1 MSLKASA
8 PGNLFLFGEH
18 AAVYGRPAICAAV
31 GKRTEAVVSENN
43 KGSVVIISD
52 AFGKAE
58 IQPTPAEKIWAEKK
72 ELENVALFVRHI
84 RKKFGITKGFD
95 IKIKSEVPVNSGM
108 SSSTAVF
115 CSILG
120 VLSAF
125 SGKPLDKEDY
135 FNIIFPYQAKVHGGK
150 ASGSEIISS
159 TFGGFSYIK
168 KLKDC
173 IPPQIETKNISGHK
187 FHIIIANTKVDAPTS
202 LTVGYHVPSLIKR
215 DAKFV
220 HGVFDKI
227 ADIAEKSIPAIKDNN
242 VEVLGELMNENQK
255 LLSSLG
261 LSHPKLDDCIKEAL
275 SAGAL
280 GAKLSGGGWGGI
292 MFALCREKNVVAV
305 KKAIASTGAET
316 IETEIGV
323 KGITVDE

>member
-1 MSLKASA
+1 MAIKASA

-31 GKRTEAVVSENN
+31 GKRTEVLVSENN
-43 KGSVVIISD
+43 KVSVVIFSD

-58 IQPTPAEKIWAEKK
+58 IPFAPDEKIRAEKK

-95 IKIKSEVPVNSGM
+95 LKIASEVPVNSGM

-120 VLSAF
+120 ALSAF
-125 SGKPLDKEDY
+125 AGKSLDKKEY
-135 FNIIFPYQAKVHGGK
+135 FDIIFPYQAKVHGGK
-150 ASGSEIISS
+150 ASGSEIVSS

-168 KLKDC
+168 KLKDG
-173 IPPQIETKNISGHK
+173 IPPKIETKNIEGHK
-187 FHIIIANTKVDAPTS
+187 FYVVIANTKVDAPTS

-215 DAKFV
+215 DSKFV
-220 HGVFDKI
+220 YGVFDKI
-227 ADIAEKSIPAIKDNN
+227 AEVAEEAIPALKGKN
-242 VEVLGELMNENQK
+242 VEALGELMNENQK

-292 MFALCREKNVVAV
+292 MFALCREKDVSAV

-316 IETEIGV
+316 IETEIGAC
-323 KGITVDE
+323 GITVSE

>member
-1 MSLKASA
+1 MPIKASA

-18 AAVYGRPAICAAV
+18 AAVYGRPAICASV
-31 GKRTEAVVSENN
+31 GKRTEAVLSENSRN
-43 KGSVVIISD
+43 SAMILSD
-52 AFGKAE
+52 AFGTAE
-58 IQPTPAEKIWAEKK
+58 IMPEPAEKIWAEKK
-72 ELENVALFVRHI
+72 ELENVALFVQELQ
-84 RKKFGITKGFD
+84 KKFGIQKGFD
-95 IKIKSEVPVNSGM
+95 IKIRSEVPVNSGM

-120 VLSAF
+120 AISAF
-125 SGKPLDKEDY
+125 AGKTLDKEEY

-159 TFGGFSYIK
+159 TFGGFNYIK
-168 KLKDC
+168 KLKDG
-173 IPPQIETKNISGHK
+173 IPPQIETNHIGGHK

-202 LTVGYHVPSLIKR
+202 LTVGYHIPSLIKR

-220 HGVFDKI
+220 YSVFDKI
-227 ADIAEKSIPAIKDNN
+227 ADIAEKAIPALKDNN
-242 VEVLGELMNENQK
+242 VEALGELMNENQK

-280 GAKLSGGGWGGI
+280 GAKLSGSGWGGI
-292 MFALCREKNVVAV
+292 MFALCREENVAAV
-305 KKAIASTGAET
+305 KKAIASTGAEA
-316 IETEIGV
+316 IETEVGV
-323 KGITVDE
+323 KGITVE